1 MKFDHIRTF
10 LEIAASGS
18 FSRTAENLNV
28 TQSTVSGRVRA
39 MEEQLGRPLF
49 RRGHA
54 GVELT
59 SAGQRF
65 RRYAEGIER
74 LWQQSQQQVALPEG
88 YRTVL
93 ALGAQVSLWERLILD
108 WMPRMRRQAPTVALQ
123 VQADYSHSL
132 MRQLA
137 DGLLDIC
144 VMYQPRQIAGL
155 VIEDLFEETLVM
167 AAKEPRDVSAGLGRG
182 LRVRGL
188 GGHFPGAAQR
198 SVSGYGNPRGL
209 GGPRRA
215 GIAVHPAKRRLGIF
229 SAAHGGPAGCE
240 RRDCTWYT
248 VRPPHAAPPTW
259 CTPPTPRMR
268 KCWRWPSTLLRDI
281 ARDAKKPNGDAR
293 DSGCR
298 RFLFWF
304 YTPSFIATDV
314 RVSGMVV
321 DGFEVLDADA
331 VAGDARIVR

>member
-18 FSRTAENLNV
+18 FSRTAETLNV

-39 MEEQLGRPLF
+39 MEQQLGRPLF
-49 RRGHA
+49 TRGRG

-65 RRYAEGIER
+65 RRYAEGIDR
-74 LWQQSQQQVALPEG
+74 LWQQSRQQIALPEG

-108 WMPRMRRQAPTVALQ
+108 WMPRMRRQAPNVALQ

-167 AAKEPRDVSAGLGRG
+167 AAKEPREVSAGWVEDYVFVDWGDTFRAQHG
-182 LRVRGL
+182 AAYPDMETPAVSVGL
-188 GGHFPGAAQR
+188 GALGLQYILQNGGSGYFPLRMVEPLVANGELHLVHGAATA
-198 SVSGYGNPRGL
+198 
-209 GGPRRA
+209 RRA
-215 GIAVHPAKRRLGIF
+215 AYVV
-229 SAAHGGPAGCE
+229 
-240 RRDCTWYT
+240 YT
-248 VRPPHAAPPTW
+248 DRPKDEKVLSLALD
-259 CTPPTPRMR
+259 
-268 KCWRWPSTLLRDI
+268 LLRDI
-281 ARDAKKPNGDAR
+281 ARNAEK
-293 DSGCR
+293 
-298 RFLFWF
+298 
-304 YTPSFIATDV
+304 T
-314 RVSGMVV
+314 
-321 DGFEVLDADA
+321 
-331 VAGDARIVR
+331 